1 MPCRAT
7 TKARAKSVSSVL
19 SGVPIAIIPDYWP
32 VASGLLDRAVSYSG
46 GRYEL
51 ADIFDALMSG
61 KMQLCSAGGDDGKPH
76 VVAVT
81 EIVNYPHKRVAN
93 ISMLAGE
100 GRDRWLHHLESVE
113 KWARDNDCEAIELRG
128 RAGWERVLKDWD
140 LRQIILEKEL

>member
-61 KMQLCSAGGDDGKPH
+61 KMQLWSAGGDDGKPH
-76 VVAVT
+76 V
-81 EIVNYPHKRVAN
+81 
-93 ISMLAGE
+93 
-100 GRDRWLHHLESVE
+100 LESVE